1 MFDEKDIELIKFI
14 TVLNSLKYYQA
25 TFFKG
30 IYSLFNK
37 SEFSIFR
44 KLLEIFELF
53 FLMKVH
59 SKDYG
64 AITKAIQKHS
74 NRPREQP

>member
-1 MFDEKDIELIKFI
+1 M
-14 TVLNSLKYYQA
+14 
-25 TFFKG
+25 
-30 IYSLFNK
+30 FNK

-44 KLLEIFELF
+44 KLLEILEFF

-64 AITKAIQKHS
+64 AITKAIQ
-74 NRPREQP
+74 

>member
-1 MFDEKDIELIKFI
+1 M
-14 TVLNSLKYYQA
+14 T
-25 TFFKG
+25 
-30 IYSLFNK
+30 YSLFNK

-64 AITKAIQKHS
+64 AITNAIQ
-74 NRPREQP
+74 

>member
-1 MFDEKDIELIKFI
+1 MY
-14 TVLNSLKYYQA
+14 N
-25 TFFKG
+25 
-30 IYSLFNK
+30 LFNK

-44 KLLEIFELF
+44 KLLEIFELVF

-64 AITKAIQKHS
+64 AITKAIQ
-74 NRPREQP
+74 